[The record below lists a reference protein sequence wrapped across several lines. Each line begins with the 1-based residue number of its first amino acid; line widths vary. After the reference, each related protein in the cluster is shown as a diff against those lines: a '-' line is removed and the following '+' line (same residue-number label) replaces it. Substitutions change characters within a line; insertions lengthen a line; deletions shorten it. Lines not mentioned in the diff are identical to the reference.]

1 MAICHCNI
9 ACRVHIVEHT
19 TRDRIEHHYLDTRS
33 SLSLPRCRL
42 LCWAWWKW
50 YLATLKQWSGQQQQP
65 KPKPRW
71 SVTKLGSLHSA
82 VNAVREGSFHYII
95 KRVKD
100 HLGRVL
106 HTDNLLYQSIAPSST
121 WYPWGPSR
129 VNITIL
135 NWLHNN
141 SLFFIWNVW
150 CIDGMSAQVLNI
162 VLPLRWKHHLPS
174 PKEKCRFCRKPGL
187 FYPWF
192 GALSWRGRWAGA
204 G

>member
-1 MAICHCNI
+1 MLDS
-9 ACRVHIVEHT
+9 IV
-19 TRDRIEHHYLDTRS
+19 HHYLDTRS

-82 VNAVREGSFHYII
+82 VNAVREGSFHYIM

-141 SLFFIWNVW
+141 SFFFHLKHLMYWWNECSSSKYSSAIAMKTSSSISKRKMSLFVENPRPLLSLVW
-150 CIDGMSAQVLNI
+150 CSFLKGPLGWSRLNI
-162 VLPLRWKHHLPS
+162 
-174 PKEKCRFCRKPGL
+174 
-187 FYPWF
+187 
-192 GALSWRGRWAGA
+192 
-204 G
+204 